1 MAGEIGVVVG
11 YSGYVKVDS
20 VTHEFGYWKIDPKYG
35 AAVYKTFGD
44 SGYDRNAAG
53 RASATLTFRAPA
65 TATIAA
71 VLVGR
76 TMYSFIL
83 SLGTTEDS
91 DELTLPALDA
101 RVTGA
106 PIEVDAGKDED
117 VVMLEWTAQ
126 VSGSFSVTP
135 A

>member
-1 MAGEIGVVVG
+1 MQL
-11 YSGYVKVDS
+11 SLNS
-20 VTHEFGYWKIDPKYG
+20 KICV
-35 AAVYKTFGD
+35 A
-44 SGYDRNAAG
+44 
-53 RASATLTFRAPA
+53 A
-65 TATIAA
+65 TALA
-71 VLVGR
+71 
-76 TMYSFIL
+76 IL